1 MQNIPLEPCHW
12 MHGYAAR
19 ATVPVFP
26 EEAVVTKGPGGMT
39 PGDGTFGLEVAP
51 TTVLEGSA
59 GKMPL
64 LFPAMPGDAVTG
76 IVALG

>member
-1 MQNIPLEPCHW
+1 M
-12 MHGYAAR
+12 
-19 ATVPVFP
+19 
-26 EEAVVTKGPGGMT
+26 TKGPGGMT